1 VVATRALASAAGN
14 PWWDISLTSG
24 WLVVTLAL
32 LAVGATAAAAVTWDV
47 ARFRR
52 LRRAGLLVAAQVLT
66 AAAIAAAANIA
77 GGFYGSLSD
86 LVGAGHG
93 TGAVVRAGNA
103 PAGGG
108 LAVEP
113 WLAQARRDT
122 GPGKGVWTS
131 LTIAGKRTG
140 YQLPAW
146 VYVPDAYFD
155 PAEPN
160 RQFPVS
166 LLFAGYPGSPQNW
179 QRQGHL
185 VAVLDQLMAQH
196 RIPPMIMI
204 APSQNPT
211 GNRDSEC
218 VDAVDGARADTYLT
232 QDVPDAIS
240 GHLRVIADRSAWSL
254 MGYST
259 GGYCAVDLA
268 LRHPRQFASAISL
281 DGYFQPAADA
291 TTGDLF
297 KRHVDVRRS
306 YTPIQTI
313 HDKRDASLRFYLLV
327 GGAEPTVKQAAHSFA
342 AAAHKPD
349 DVTIVDIPGG
359 HNWGTW
365 TAALPGALAWLS
377 ADLPQPDAG
386 TGAPAPPPS
395 TAPPPPAPPA
405 VVPSRV
411 AAGFGPRV
419 PPAKPSGDP
428 RR

>member
-1 VVATRALASAAGN
+1 MTRALPPAAGS
-14 PWWDISLTSG
+14 PWWDLSLTSG

-32 LAVGATAAAAVTWDV
+32 LAVAATAAAAVTWDIK
-47 ARFRR
+47 RYKR
-52 LRRAGLLVAAQVLT
+52 LRRAGLLVTAQVLT
-66 AAAIAAAANIA
+66 AATIGAAANIA

-86 LVGAGHG
+86 LSGSSHG

-103 PAGGG
+103 PVGGS

-113 WLAQARRDT
+113 WLAKARRDT

-155 PAEPN
+155 PAQPT
-160 RQFPVS
+160 RQFPAAM
-166 LLFAGYPGSPQNW
+166 LFAGYPGSPQNW
-179 QRQGHL
+179 ERQGHL
-185 VAVLDQLMAQH
+185 VSVLDGLMAEH

-204 APSQNPT
+204 AASQNPT
-211 GNRDSEC
+211 NGDSEC
-218 VDAVDGARADTYLT
+218 LDAVGGARADTYLT
-232 QDVPDAIS
+232 QDVPEAIS
-240 GHLRVIADRSAWSL
+240 EHLRVIADRSAWSL

-268 LRHPRQFASAISL
+268 LRHPRQFASAVSL
-281 DGYFQPAADA
+281 DGYFQPAVDG

-297 KRHVDVRRS
+297 KHHADVRRA

-313 HDKRDASLRFYLLV
+313 HDKRDAALRFYLLV
-327 GGAEPTVKQAAHSFA
+327 GDAEPTVKQAAHTFA
-342 AAAHKPD
+342 TAAHKPD

-365 TAALPGALAWLS
+365 TAALPGALAWMS
-377 ADLPQPDAG
+377 AGLPQPDG
-386 TGAPAPPPS
+386 GAPTPSPPPA
-395 TAPPPPAPPA
+395 TAPPPPV

-411 AAGFGPRV
+411 TAGLEPRV
-419 PPAKPSGDP
+419 PPPPAKPGGDP